1 MGKDMFKLGL
11 NLLIISA
18 VAALLLALT
27 NSVTASTIAQRNE
40 QANAEARKLV
50 LESAQDF
57 EEVKDVKTDNSKG
70 VKVSEIYEAKDASG
84 NTVGYTLKVLPSGY
98 GGTIELMVGIDSAKG
113 QVSGINVVSN
123 SETAGLGAKS
133 TDPEFSDQYK
143 GKPLEELSVLK
154 NGTPGDTEIKAI
166 SGATIT
172 STAVTKITAGHCCFH
187 HLLALQGRQENIFI
201 NPTGAKYQTVCQSY
215 TCTST

>member
-27 NSVTASTIAQRNE
+27 NSVTANTIAQRNE

-57 EEVKDVKTDNSKG
+57 EEVKDAKTDNSKG
-70 VKVSEIYEAKDASG
+70 VEVSEIYEAKDASG

-98 GGTIELMVGIDSAKG
+98 GGTIELMVGIDSANG

-123 SETAGLGAKS
+123 SETAGLGAKA

-172 STAVTKITAGHCCFH
+172 STAVTNGVDAAIEVYNNSLK
-187 HLLALQGRQENIFI
+187 
-201 NPTGAKYQTVCQSY
+201 
-215 TCTST
+215 

>member
-1 MGKDMFKLGL
+1 MCKDMFKLGL

-70 VKVSEIYEAKDASG
+70 VEVSEIYEAKDASG

-98 GGTIELMVGIDSAKG
+98 GGTIELMVGIDSANG

-172 STAVTKITAGHCCFH
+172 STAVTNGVDAAIEVYNNSLK
-187 HLLALQGRQENIFI
+187 
-201 NPTGAKYQTVCQSY
+201 
-215 TCTST
+215 

>member
-27 NSVTASTIAQRNE
+27 NGVTASTIAQRNE

-70 VKVSEIYEAKDASG
+70 VEVSEIYEAKDASG

-172 STAVTKITAGHCCFH
+172 STAVTNGVDAAIEVYNNSLK
-187 HLLALQGRQENIFI
+187 
-201 NPTGAKYQTVCQSY
+201 
-215 TCTST
+215 

>member
-57 EEVKDVKTDNSKG
+57 EQVKDVKTDNSKG
-70 VKVSEIYEAKDASG
+70 VEVSDIYEAKDASG

-123 SETAGLGAKS
+123 SETADLGAKA
-133 TDPEFSDQYK
+133 TNPEFSDQYK

-172 STAVTKITAGHCCFH
+172 STAVTNGVDAAIEVYNNSLK
-187 HLLALQGRQENIFI
+187 
-201 NPTGAKYQTVCQSY
+201 
-215 TCTST
+215 

>member
-1 MGKDMFKLGL
+1 MGKDMFKLGF

-57 EEVKDVKTDNSKG
+57 EQVKDVKTDNSKG
-70 VKVSEIYEAKDASG
+70 VEVSEIYEAKDASG

-123 SETAGLGAKS
+123 SETAGLGAKA
-133 TDPEFSDQYK
+133 TNPEFSDQYK

-172 STAVTKITAGHCCFH
+172 STAVTNGVDAAIEVYNNSLK
-187 HLLALQGRQENIFI
+187 
-201 NPTGAKYQTVCQSY
+201 
-215 TCTST
+215 

>member
-57 EEVKDVKTDNSKG
+57 EQVKDVKTNNSKG
-70 VKVSEIYEAKDASG
+70 VEVSEIYEAKDASG

-123 SETAGLGAKS
+123 SETAGLGAKA
-133 TDPEFSDQYK
+133 TNPEFSDQYK

-172 STAVTKITAGHCCFH
+172 STAVTNGVDAAIEVYNNSLK
-187 HLLALQGRQENIFI
+187 
-201 NPTGAKYQTVCQSY
+201 
-215 TCTST
+215 

>member
-57 EEVKDVKTDNSKG
+57 EQVKDVKTDNSKG
-70 VKVSEIYEAKDASG
+70 VEVSEIYEAKDASG

-98 GGTIELMVGIDSAKG
+98 GATIELMVGIDSAKG

-123 SETAGLGAKS
+123 SETAGLGAKA
-133 TDPEFSDQYK
+133 TNPEFSDQYK

-172 STAVTKITAGHCCFH
+172 STAVTNGVDAAIEVYNNSLK
-187 HLLALQGRQENIFI
+187 
-201 NPTGAKYQTVCQSY
+201 
-215 TCTST
+215 

>member
-70 VKVSEIYEAKDASG
+70 VKVSEIYEAKEASG

-123 SETAGLGAKS
+123 SETAGLGAKA
-133 TDPEFSDQYK
+133 TNPEFSDQYK

-172 STAVTKITAGHCCFH
+172 STAVTNGVDAAIEVYNNSLK
-187 HLLALQGRQENIFI
+187 
-201 NPTGAKYQTVCQSY
+201 
-215 TCTST
+215 

>member
-18 VAALLLALT
+18 IAALLLAFT
-27 NSVTASTIAQRNE
+27 NNVTADTIAKRNE

-57 EEVKDVKTDNSKG
+57 EEVKDAKTDNSKG

-84 NTVGYTLKVLPSGY
+84 HTVGYTLKVLPSGY
-98 GGTIELMVGIDSAKG
+98 GGTIELMVGIDSANG

-123 SETAGLGAKS
+123 SETAGLGAKA

-172 STAVTKITAGHCCFH
+172 STAVTNGVDAAIEVYNNSLK
-187 HLLALQGRQENIFI
+187 
-201 NPTGAKYQTVCQSY
+201 
-215 TCTST
+215 

>member
-57 EEVKDVKTDNSKG
+57 EQVKDVKTDNSKG
-70 VKVSEIYEAKDASG
+70 VEVSDIYEAKDASG

-172 STAVTKITAGHCCFH
+172 STAVTNGVDAAIEVYNNSLK
-187 HLLALQGRQENIFI
+187 
-201 NPTGAKYQTVCQSY
+201 
-215 TCTST
+215 

>member
-1 MGKDMFKLGL
+1 MGKDMFILGL

-57 EEVKDVKTDNSKG
+57 EQVKDVKTDNSKG
-70 VKVSEIYEAKDASG
+70 VEVSEIYEAKDASG

-98 GGTIELMVGIDSAKG
+98 GGKIELMVGIDSAKG

-123 SETAGLGAKS
+123 SETAGLGAKA
-133 TDPEFSDQYK
+133 TNPEFSDQYK

-172 STAVTKITAGHCCFH
+172 STAVTNGVDAAIEVYNNSLK
-187 HLLALQGRQENIFI
+187 
-201 NPTGAKYQTVCQSY
+201 
-215 TCTST
+215 

>member
-57 EEVKDVKTDNSKG
+57 EQVKDVKTDNSKG
-70 VKVSEIYEAKDASG
+70 VEVSEIYEAKDASG

-98 GGTIELMVGIDSAKG
+98 GGKIELMVGIDSAKG

-172 STAVTKITAGHCCFH
+172 STAVTNGVDAAIEVYNNSLK
-187 HLLALQGRQENIFI
+187 
-201 NPTGAKYQTVCQSY
+201 
-215 TCTST
+215 

>member
-57 EEVKDVKTDNSKG
+57 EQVKDVKTDNSKG
-70 VKVSEIYEAKDASG
+70 VEVSEIYEATDASG

-123 SETAGLGAKS
+123 SETAGLGAKA
-133 TDPEFSDQYK
+133 TNPEFSDQYK

-172 STAVTKITAGHCCFH
+172 STAVTNGVDAAIEVYNNSLK
-187 HLLALQGRQENIFI
+187 
-201 NPTGAKYQTVCQSY
+201 
-215 TCTST
+215 

>member
-57 EEVKDVKTDNSKG
+57 EQVKDVKSDNSKG
-70 VKVSEIYEAKDASG
+70 VEVSEIYEAKDASG

-98 GGTIELMVGIDSAKG
+98 GGTIELMVGIDSVKG

-123 SETAGLGAKS
+123 SETAGLGAKA
-133 TDPEFSDQYK
+133 TNPEFSDQYK

-172 STAVTKITAGHCCFH
+172 STAVTNGVDAAIEVYNNSLK
-187 HLLALQGRQENIFI
+187 
-201 NPTGAKYQTVCQSY
+201 
-215 TCTST
+215 

>member
-57 EEVKDVKTDNSKG
+57 EEVKDAKTDNSKG
-70 VKVSEIYEAKDASG
+70 VEVSEIYEAKDASG

-98 GGTIELMVGIDSAKG
+98 GGTIELMVGIDSANG

-123 SETAGLGAKS
+123 SETAGLGAKA
-133 TDPEFSDQYK
+133 TEPEFSDQYK

-172 STAVTKITAGHCCFH
+172 STAVTNGVDAAIEVYNNSLK
-187 HLLALQGRQENIFI
+187 
-201 NPTGAKYQTVCQSY
+201 
-215 TCTST
+215 

>member
-57 EEVKDVKTDNSKG
+57 EQVKDVKTDNSKG
-70 VKVSEIYEAKDASG
+70 VEVSEIYEAKDASG

-133 TDPEFSDQYK
+133 TNPEFSDQYK
-143 GKPLEELSVLK
+143 GKPLKELSVLK

-172 STAVTKITAGHCCFH
+172 STAVTNGVDAAIEVYNNSLK
-187 HLLALQGRQENIFI
+187 
-201 NPTGAKYQTVCQSY
+201 
-215 TCTST
+215 

>member
-27 NSVTASTIAQRNE
+27 NSVTSSTIAQRNE

-57 EEVKDVKTDNSKG
+57 EQVKDVKTDNSKG
-70 VKVSEIYEAKDASG
+70 VEVSEIYEAKDASG

-166 SGATIT
+166 SVATIT
-172 STAVTKITAGHCCFH
+172 STAVTNGVDAAIEVYNNSLK
-187 HLLALQGRQENIFI
+187 
-201 NPTGAKYQTVCQSY
+201 
-215 TCTST
+215 

>member
-18 VAALLLALT
+18 IAALLLAFT
-27 NSVTASTIAQRNE
+27 NNVTADTIAKRNE

-57 EEVKDVKTDNSKG
+57 EDAKTDNSKG

-98 GGTIELMVGIDSAKG
+98 GGTIELMVGIDSANG
-113 QVSGINVVSN
+113 QVSGINIVSN
-123 SETAGLGAKS
+123 SETAGLGAKA

-166 SGATIT
+166 SGSTIT
-172 STAVTKITAGHCCFH
+172 STAVTNGVDAAIEVYNNSLK
-187 HLLALQGRQENIFI
+187 
-201 NPTGAKYQTVCQSY
+201 
-215 TCTST
+215 

>member
-18 VAALLLALT
+18 IAALLLAFT
-27 NSVTASTIAQRNE
+27 NNVTADTIAKRNE

-57 EEVKDVKTDNSKG
+57 EQVKDVKTDNSKG

-98 GGTIELMVGIDSAKG
+98 GGTIEYMVGIDSAKG

-123 SETAGLGAKS
+123 SETAGLGAKA

-172 STAVTKITAGHCCFH
+172 STAVTNGVDAAIEVYNNSLK
-187 HLLALQGRQENIFI
+187 
-201 NPTGAKYQTVCQSY
+201 
-215 TCTST
+215 

>member
-18 VAALLLALT
+18 VAALLLAFT
-27 NSVTASTIAQRNE
+27 NSVTADTIAKRNE

-70 VKVSEIYEAKDASG
+70 VEVSEIYEAKDVSG

-172 STAVTKITAGHCCFH
+172 STAVTNGVDAAIEVYNNSLK
-187 HLLALQGRQENIFI
+187 
-201 NPTGAKYQTVCQSY
+201 
-215 TCTST
+215 

>member
-57 EEVKDVKTDNSKG
+57 EEVKDAKTDNSKG
-70 VKVSEIYEAKDASG
+70 IKVSEIYEAKDASG

-123 SETAGLGAKS
+123 SETAGLGAKA
-133 TDPEFSDQYK
+133 TNPEFSDQYK

-172 STAVTKITAGHCCFH
+172 STAVTNGVDAAIEVYNNSLK
-187 HLLALQGRQENIFI
+187 
-201 NPTGAKYQTVCQSY
+201 
-215 TCTST
+215 

>member
-57 EEVKDVKTDNSKG
+57 EEVKDVKTDNAKG

-172 STAVTKITAGHCCFH
+172 STAVTNGVDAAIEVYNNSLK
-187 HLLALQGRQENIFI
+187 
-201 NPTGAKYQTVCQSY
+201 
-215 TCTST
+215 

>member
-18 VAALLLALT
+18 IAALLLAFT
-27 NSVTASTIAQRNE
+27 NNVTADTIAKRNE

-57 EEVKDVKTDNSKG
+57 EEVKDAKTDNSKG

-98 GGTIELMVGIDSAKG
+98 GGTIELMVGIDSANG

-123 SETAGLGAKS
+123 SETAGLGAKA
-133 TDPEFSDQYK
+133 TDLEFSDQYK

-172 STAVTKITAGHCCFH
+172 STAVTNGVDAAIEVYNNSLK
-187 HLLALQGRQENIFI
+187 
-201 NPTGAKYQTVCQSY
+201 
-215 TCTST
+215 

>member
-98 GGTIELMVGIDSAKG
+98 GGTIELMVCIDSAKG

-172 STAVTKITAGHCCFH
+172 STAVTNGVDAAIEVYNNSLK
-187 HLLALQGRQENIFI
+187 
-201 NPTGAKYQTVCQSY
+201 
-215 TCTST
+215 

>member
-1 MGKDMFKLGL
+1 MGKDMIKLGL

-27 NSVTASTIAQRNE
+27 NSVTAGTIAQRSE
-40 QANAEARKLV
+40 QANAEDRKLV
-50 LESAQDF
+50 LDSAETF
-57 EEVKDVKTDNSKG
+57 EEVKDVNTDNSKG
-70 VKVSEIYEAKDASG
+70 IEVAEVYEAKDASG
-84 NTVGYTLKVLPSGY
+84 NTVGYTLKVVPSGY
-98 GGTIELMVGIDSAKG
+98 GGDIELMVGIDSANS

-123 SETAGLGAKS
+123 SETAGLGARS
-133 TDPEFSDQYK
+133 TEPEFSDQYK

-172 STAVTKITAGHCCFH
+172 STAVTNGVDAAIEVYNNSLK
-187 HLLALQGRQENIFI
+187 
-201 NPTGAKYQTVCQSY
+201 
-215 TCTST
+215 

>member
-57 EEVKDVKTDNSKG
+57 EQVKDVKTDNSKG
-70 VKVSEIYEAKDASG
+70 VEVSEIYEAKDASG

-172 STAVTKITAGHCCFH
+172 STAVTNGVDAAIEVYNSSLK
-187 HLLALQGRQENIFI
+187 
-201 NPTGAKYQTVCQSY
+201 
-215 TCTST
+215 

>member
-27 NSVTASTIAQRNE
+27 NSVTASTKAQRNE

-57 EEVKDVKTDNSKG
+57 EQVKDVKTDNSKG
-70 VKVSEIYEAKDASG
+70 VEVSEIYEAKDASG

-172 STAVTKITAGHCCFH
+172 STAVTNGVDAAIEVYNNSLK
-187 HLLALQGRQENIFI
+187 
-201 NPTGAKYQTVCQSY
+201 
-215 TCTST
+215 

>member
-27 NSVTASTIAQRNE
+27 NSLTASTIAQRNE

-57 EEVKDVKTDNSKG
+57 EQVKDVKTDNSKG
-70 VKVSEIYEAKDASG
+70 VEVSEIYEAKDASG

-172 STAVTKITAGHCCFH
+172 STAVTNGVDAAIEVYNNSLK
-187 HLLALQGRQENIFI
+187 
-201 NPTGAKYQTVCQSY
+201 
-215 TCTST
+215 

>member
-27 NSVTASTIAQRNE
+27 NNVTASTIAQRNE

-50 LESAQDF
+50 LSTATDF

-70 VKVSEIYEAKDASG
+70 IEVSEVYEAKDASG

-98 GGTIELMVGIDSAKG
+98 GGEIELMVGIDSAKG

-123 SETAGLGAKS
+123 SETAGLGAKA
-133 TDPEFSDQYK
+133 TEPEFSDQYK

-172 STAVTKITAGHCCFH
+172 STAVTNGVDAAIEVYNNSLK
-187 HLLALQGRQENIFI
+187 
-201 NPTGAKYQTVCQSY
+201 
-215 TCTST
+215 

>member
-18 VAALLLALT
+18 VAALLLAFT
-27 NSVTASTIAQRNE
+27 NSVTADTIAKRSE

-70 VKVSEIYEAKDASG
+70 VEVSEIYEAKDASG
-84 NTVGYTLKVLPSGY
+84 NVVGYTLKVLPSGY

-172 STAVTKITAGHCCFH
+172 STAVTNGVDAAIEVYNNSLK
-187 HLLALQGRQENIFI
+187 
-201 NPTGAKYQTVCQSY
+201 
-215 TCTST
+215 

>member
-57 EEVKDVKTDNSKG
+57 EQVKDVKTDNSKG
-70 VKVSEIYEAKDASG
+70 VEVSEIYEAKDASG

-98 GGTIELMVGIDSAKG
+98 GGTIELMVGIDSTKG

-123 SETAGLGAKS
+123 SETAGLGAKA
-133 TDPEFSDQYK
+133 TNPEFSDQYK

-172 STAVTKITAGHCCFH
+172 STAVTNGVDAAIEVYNNSLK
-187 HLLALQGRQENIFI
+187 
-201 NPTGAKYQTVCQSY
+201 
-215 TCTST
+215 

>member
-40 QANAEARKLV
+40 QAKAEARKLV

-70 VKVSEIYEAKDASG
+70 VEVSEIYEAKDASG

-172 STAVTKITAGHCCFH
+172 STAVTNGVDAAIEVYNNSLK
-187 HLLALQGRQENIFI
+187 
-201 NPTGAKYQTVCQSY
+201 
-215 TCTST
+215 

>member
-57 EEVKDVKTDNSKG
+57 EQVKDVKTDNSKG
-70 VKVSEIYEAKDASG
+70 VEVSEIYEAKDASG

-123 SETAGLGAKS
+123 SETAGLGAKA
-133 TDPEFSDQYK
+133 TNPEFSDQYK

-172 STAVTKITAGHCCFH
+172 STAVTNGVDEAIEVYNNSLK
-187 HLLALQGRQENIFI
+187 
-201 NPTGAKYQTVCQSY
+201 
-215 TCTST
+215 

>member
-11 NLLIISA
+11 NLSIISA

-70 VKVSEIYEAKDASG
+70 VEVSEIYEAKDASG

-172 STAVTKITAGHCCFH
+172 STAVTNGVDAAIEVYNNSLK
-187 HLLALQGRQENIFI
+187 
-201 NPTGAKYQTVCQSY
+201 
-215 TCTST
+215 

>member
-133 TDPEFSDQYK
+133 TDPEFSGQYK

-172 STAVTKITAGHCCFH
+172 STAVTNGVDAAIEVYNNSLK
-187 HLLALQGRQENIFI
+187 
-201 NPTGAKYQTVCQSY
+201 
-215 TCTST
+215 

>member
-57 EEVKDVKTDNSKG
+57 EEVKDAKTDNSKG

-123 SETAGLGAKS
+123 SETVGLGAKS

-172 STAVTKITAGHCCFH
+172 STAVTNGVDAAIEVYNNSLK
-187 HLLALQGRQENIFI
+187 
-201 NPTGAKYQTVCQSY
+201 
-215 TCTST
+215 

>member
-1 MGKDMFKLGL
+1 MGKDMFILGL

-57 EEVKDVKTDNSKG
+57 EQVKDAKTDNSKG

-172 STAVTKITAGHCCFH
+172 STAVTNGVDAAIEVYNNSLK
-187 HLLALQGRQENIFI
+187 
-201 NPTGAKYQTVCQSY
+201 
-215 TCTST
+215 

>member
-1 MGKDMFKLGL
+1 MGKDMIKLGL

-27 NSVTASTIAQRNE
+27 NSVTAGTIAERSE

-50 LESAQDF
+50 LESAETF
-57 EEVKDVKTDNSKG
+57 EEVKDAKLDNSTG
-70 VKVSEIYEAKDASG
+70 VEVAEIFEAKDASG

-98 GGTIELMVGIDSAKG
+98 GGAIELMVGIDSANG

-154 NGTPGDTEIKAI
+154 NGTPSDTEIKAI

-172 STAVTKITAGHCCFH
+172 STAVTNGVDAAIEVYNNSLK
-187 HLLALQGRQENIFI
+187 
-201 NPTGAKYQTVCQSY
+201 
-215 TCTST
+215 

>member
-1 MGKDMFKLGL
+1 MGKDMIKLGL

-27 NSVTASTIAQRNE
+27 NSVTAGTIAQRSE

-50 LESAQDF
+50 LDSAETF

-70 VKVSEIYEAKDASG
+70 IEVAEIYEAKDASG
-84 NTVGYTLKVLPSGY
+84 NTVGYTLKVVPSGY
-98 GGTIELMVGIDSAKG
+98 GGDIELMVGIDSANS

-172 STAVTKITAGHCCFH
+172 STAVTNGVDAAIEVYNNSLK
-187 HLLALQGRQENIFI
+187 
-201 NPTGAKYQTVCQSY
+201 
-215 TCTST
+215 